1 MSRQRTIRRFAAI
14 SLAIS
19 LSPAPSRSQAA
30 AAQRIAQAPLPDRV
44 AIDSGRAIML
54 TGMTRAR
61 TPGASVTVMSDG
73 KVIWT
78 GGSAS
83 PI

>member
-1 MSRQRTIRRFAAI
+1 
-14 SLAIS
+14 
-19 LSPAPSRSQAA
+19 
-30 AAQRIAQAPLPDRV
+30 
-44 AIDSGRAIML
+44 ML